1 MIPCQRHLFDIPEDV
16 AYLNTAYMS
25 PLLTSVVSAI
35 DSGSRLKANPWKLK
49 ISNFF
54 DDIEEARDL
63 FSTLMHTVASNIAI
77 IPSASYGVQTAANN
91 LHIPEESKILVL
103 SDQFPSNVYPWRRI
117 AERKGAEIKTVNVP
131 DGEAATDHII
141 NALDE
146 RVSVC
151 ATANVLWT
159 NGSLIDL
166 EKVKA
171 KCLDCNAELVVDL
184 TQSAGAFDI
193 DLSKIDPAFGIVANY
208 KWMLGPYST
217 GFLYV
222 SPKYHS
228 GQPLEEGWITRKN
241 SKDFAKLVDYQDQ
254 YEPGAIRYDMGQRS
268 NFSLVPGVL
277 EALRQI
283 RKWGIANIQNT
294 LYHSNLVLCK
304 NLSDLGLQIPRA
316 ENRGPHFIG
325 AKLPSEAPTNI
336 LETLAEKKIFIS
348 ERGGNLRI
356 TPHLWN
362 NTNDFE
368 RFTETLRKIL

>member
-151 ATANVLWT
+151 AIANVLWT

-222 SPKYHS
+222 SPKYHG

>member
-141 NALDE
+141 DALDE

-151 ATANVLWT
+151 AIANVLWT

-283 RKWGIANIQNT
+283 RTWGVANIQNT

-304 NLSDLGLQIPRA
+304 KLTDLGLQIPRA

>member
-151 ATANVLWT
+151 AIANVLWT

-304 NLSDLGLQIPRA
+304 KLSDLGLQIPRA

>member
-1 MIPCQRHLFDIPEDV
+1 
-16 AYLNTAYMS
+16 MS
-25 PLLTSVVSAI
+25 PLFTSVVRAI
-35 DSGSRLKANPWKLK
+35 DNGSRLKANPWKLK

-54 DDIEEARDL
+54 DDIEEAREL
-63 FSTLMHTVASNIAI
+63 FSSLMHTVGSNVAI

-91 LHIPEESKILVL
+91 LHIPEGSKILVL

-117 AERKGAEIKTVNVP
+117 AMENGAEIKTVNVP
-131 DGEAATDHII
+131 DGEAATQHII
-141 NALDE
+141 DALDE

-171 KCLDCNAELVVDL
+171 KCLDYNSELVVDL

-193 DLSKIDPAFGIVANY
+193 DLSKIDPAFAIVANY

-241 SKDFAKLVDYQDQ
+241 SKDFAKLVDYQNH

-268 NFSLVPGVL
+268 NFSLIPGVL

-283 RKWGIANIQNT
+283 RTWGIANIQNT

-304 NLSDLGLQIPRA
+304 KLSDLGLQIPRA

-336 LETLAEKKIFIS
+336 LETLAENKIFIS

-362 NTNDFE
+362 NTTDFE

>member
-1 MIPCQRHLFDIPEDV
+1 
-16 AYLNTAYMS
+16 MS
-25 PLLTSVVSAI
+25 PLLTSVVRAI
-35 DSGSRLKANPWKLK
+35 DNGSRLKANPWKLK

-54 DDIEEARDL
+54 DDIEEAREL
-63 FSTLMHTVASNIAI
+63 FSSLMHTVDSNVAI

-91 LHIPEESKILVL
+91 LHIPKGSMILVL

-117 AERKGAEIKTVNVP
+117 AMEKRAEIKTVNIP
-131 DGEAATDHII
+131 DGEAATQHII
-141 NALDE
+141 DALDE

-159 NGSLIDL
+159 NGALIDL

-171 KCLDCNAELVVDL
+171 KCLDCNIELVVDL
-184 TQSAGAFDI
+184 TQSAGAFDV
-193 DLSKIDPAFGIVANY
+193 DLSKIDPAFAIVANY

-222 SPKYHS
+222 SPKYHG

-241 SKDFAKLVDYQDQ
+241 SKDFAKLVDYQDH

-268 NFSLVPGVL
+268 NFALIPGVL

-283 RKWGIANIQNT
+283 NKWGVANVQNT
-294 LYHSNLVLCK
+294 LYDSNLALCK
-304 NLSDLGLQIPRA
+304 KLSGLGLQIPKA

-325 AKLPSEAPTNI
+325 AKLPSNAPTNI
-336 LETLAEKKIFIS
+336 LETLAENKIFIS

-362 NTNDFE
+362 NTTDFE
-368 RFTETLRKIL
+368 RLTETLKNIL

>member
-141 NALDE
+141 DALDE

-208 KWMLGPYST
+208 KWMLGP
-217 GFLYV
+217 
-222 SPKYHS
+222 
-228 GQPLEEGWITRKN
+228 
-241 SKDFAKLVDYQDQ
+241 
-254 YEPGAIRYDMGQRS
+254 
-268 NFSLVPGVL
+268 
-277 EALRQI
+277 
-283 RKWGIANIQNT
+283 
-294 LYHSNLVLCK
+294 
-304 NLSDLGLQIPRA
+304 
-316 ENRGPHFIG
+316 
-325 AKLPSEAPTNI
+325 
-336 LETLAEKKIFIS
+336 
-348 ERGGNLRI
+348 
-356 TPHLWN
+356 
-362 NTNDFE
+362 
-368 RFTETLRKIL
+368 

>member
-222 SPKYHS
+222 SPKYHG

>member
-91 LHIPEESKILVL
+91 LHISEESKILVL

-141 NALDE
+141 DALDE

-304 NLSDLGLQIPRA
+304 KLSDLGLHIPRA

-362 NTNDFE
+362 NTTDFE

>member
-151 ATANVLWT
+151 AIANVLWT

-304 NLSDLGLQIPRA
+304 KLTDLGLQIPRA

>member
-63 FSTLMHTVASNIAI
+63 FSTLMHTVASNVAI

-117 AERKGAEIKTVNVP
+117 AMEKRAEIKTVNVP
-131 DGEAATDHII
+131 DGEAATQHII
-141 NALDE
+141 EALDE

-193 DLSKIDPAFGIVANY
+193 DLSKIDPAFAIVANY

-283 RKWGIANIQNT
+283 RKWGIPNIQNT

-304 NLSDLGLQIPRA
+304 KLSDLGLQIPRA

-336 LETLAEKKIFIS
+336 LETLAENKIFIS

-362 NTNDFE
+362 NTTDFE

>member
-151 ATANVLWT
+151 AIANVLWT

-222 SPKYHS
+222 SPKYHG

-304 NLSDLGLQIPRA
+304 KLSDLGLQIPRA

>member
-16 AYLNTAYMS
+16 TYLNTAYMS
-25 PLLTSVVSAI
+25 PLLNSVVTAI
-35 DSGSRLKANPWKLK
+35 DGGSRLKANPWKLK

-63 FSTLMHTVASNIAI
+63 FSNLMHTVGTNIAI
-77 IPSASYGVQTAANN
+77 IPSASYGVQTAAKN
-91 LHIPEESKILVL
+91 LQVSAGSKILVL

-117 AERKGAEIKTVNVP
+117 AKQKGAEIKTVNVP

-141 NALDE
+141 DALDE

-171 KCLDCNAELVVDL
+171 KCLECKTELVIDL

-193 DLSKIDPAFGIVANY
+193 DLSKIDPAFAIVANY

-222 SPKYHS
+222 SPKFHN
-228 GQPLEEGWITRKN
+228 GEPLEEGWITRKN
-241 SKDFAKLVDYQDQ
+241 SKDFANLVDYQDY

-268 NFSLVPGVL
+268 NFSLIPGVL

-283 RKWGIANIQNT
+283 QKWGIANIQST
-294 LYHSNLVLCK
+294 LYNSNLNLCK
-304 NLSDLGLQIPRA
+304 KLSDLGLQIPRP

-325 AKLPSEAPTNI
+325 AKLPSKAPKNI
-336 LETLAEKKIFIS
+336 LETLAENQIFVS

-362 NTNDFE
+362 NSTDFE
-368 RFTETLRKIL
+368 RFTETLKKIL

>member
-362 NTNDFE
+362 NTDDFE

>member
-54 DDIEEARDL
+54 DDIEETRDL

-222 SPKYHS
+222 SPKYHG

-304 NLSDLGLQIPRA
+304 KLTDLGLQIPRA

>member
-35 DSGSRLKANPWKLK
+35 ESGSRLKANPWKLK

-222 SPKYHS
+222 SPKYHG

>member
-1 MIPCQRHLFDIPEDV
+1 MIPCQRHLFDIPDDV

-25 PLLTSVVSAI
+25 PLLTSVVRAI
-35 DSGSRLKANPWKLK
+35 DNGSRLKANPWKLK

-54 DDIEEARDL
+54 DDIEEAREL
-63 FSTLMHTVASNIAI
+63 FSSLMHTVDSNVAI

-91 LHIPEESKILVL
+91 LHIPEGSKILVL

-117 AERKGAEIKTVNVP
+117 AMENSAEIKTVNVP
-131 DGEAATDHII
+131 DGEAATQHII
-141 NALDE
+141 DALDE
-146 RVSVC
+146 QVSVC

-171 KCLDCNAELVVDL
+171 KCLDYNSELVVDL

-193 DLSKIDPAFGIVANY
+193 DLSKIDPAFAIVANY

-241 SKDFAKLVDYQDQ
+241 SKDFAKLVDYQDH

-268 NFSLVPGVL
+268 NFALIPGVL

-283 RKWGIANIQNT
+283 SKWGVANIQNT
-294 LYHSNLVLCK
+294 LYHSNLALCK
-304 NLSDLGLQIPRA
+304 KLSGLGLQIPKA

-325 AKLPSEAPTNI
+325 AKLPSNAPANI
-336 LETLAEKKIFIS
+336 LETLAENKIFIS

-362 NTNDFE
+362 NTTDFE